1 MRLPDG
7 FGNSHPVAGRFVERR
22 KGGETG
28 VKSVQSIRGVETWD
42 WVEKNPWVG
51 KLLESVAAHFD
62 FDAAHFQ
69 QQKGATNACI
79 IEYNDGT
86 TGAVLDSSC
95 VPSGVDV
102 GWTWVGEVGQS
113 KPTIISMLGW
123 AGPYDQYHASNAQ
136 PHWVTEMMVTKQEPF
151 NAERLLLSTGITNH
165 YMESNWD
172 GSTYSAVGRP
182 VDTSDV
188 LNM

>member
-1 MRLPDG
+1 MVGLRSLDASSRR

-79 IEYNDGT
+79 IEYNDGMGGTDLFDFFRGAFT
-86 TGAVLDSSC
+86 TQRRSRKWWHSLFYFVLDSSAHNGH
-95 VPSGVDV
+95 VI
-102 GWTWVGEVGQS
+102 W
-113 KPTIISMLGW
+113 
-123 AGPYDQYHASNAQ
+123 H
-136 PHWVTEMMVTKQEPF
+136 
-151 NAERLLLSTGITNH
+151 TG
-165 YMESNWD
+165 
-172 GSTYSAVGRP
+172 VGRATGEAVNRKKHTKRKYLKAVVKQGLAELGYEIP
-182 VDTSDV
+182 GFGGGGGV
-188 LNM
+188 NIYI

>member
-1 MRLPDG
+1 MRPPDG
-7 FGNSHPVAGRFVERR
+7 LGNSHPVAGRFVERR

-42 WVEKNPWVG
+42 WVEQNPWVG

-86 TGAVLDSSC
+86 TGAVLDSGC

-102 GWTWVGEVGQS
+102 GWTWAGEVGQS

-136 PHWVTEMMVTKQEPF
+136 PHWVTEMMVTKQV
-151 NAERLLLSTGITNH
+151 RRTTIVGIWVAFFQ
-165 YMESNWD
+165 ECQQ
-172 GSTYSAVGRP
+172 
-182 VDTSDV
+182 
-188 LNM
+188 

>member
-1 MRLPDG
+1 M
-7 FGNSHPVAGRFVERR
+7 ERR

-51 KLLESVAAHFD
+51 KLLESVAAHFG

-86 TGAVLDSSC
+86 TGAVLDSGC

-123 AGPYDQYHASNAQ
+123 VSRHDIAAI
-136 PHWVTEMMVTKQEPF
+136 WVAF
-151 NAERLLLSTGITNH
+151 FSG
-165 YMESNWD
+165 
-172 GSTYSAVGRP
+172 
-182 VDTSDV
+182 
-188 LNM
+188 